1 MNRWETG
8 MLAKSLAGHDKN
20 KIYVIA
26 NEDVAYV
33 YLIDGNTKTF
43 EKMKKKKKIHVQ
55 LIKKKFDINMKDNAS
70 VRCILEE
77 YANRNEGGN
86 L

>member
-20 KIYVIA
+20 KIY
-26 NEDVAYV
+26 EAYV

>member
-1 MNRWETG
+1 MNRWKTG

-26 NEDVAYV
+26 DENEAYV
-33 YLIDGNTKTF
+33 YLVDGNTRTS

-55 LIKKKFDINMKDNAS
+55 IIKKEFNIDIEDNAS
-70 VRCILEE
+70 VRRVLEE

-86 L
+86 I

>member
-1 MNRWETG
+1 MNRWEIG

-26 NEDVAYV
+26 DEDETHV
-33 YLIDGNTKTF
+33 YLIDGSIKTS
-43 EKMKKKKKIHVQ
+43 EKMKKKKKVHVQ
-55 LIKKKFDINMKDNAS
+55 LIKKKFDIDMADNAS
-70 VRCILEE
+70 VRRILNE

-86 L
+86 V

>member
-26 NEDVAYV
+26 NEDEAYV
-33 YLIDGNTKTF
+33 YLSDGKIRTLDKL
-43 EKMKKKKKIHVQ
+43 KKKKKKHVQ
-55 LIKKKFDINMKDNAS
+55 IICSMYNMDTADDAVIRRILREWKK
-70 VRCILEE
+70 EE
-77 YANRNEGGN
+77 EF
-86 L
+86 

>member
-26 NEDVAYV
+26 NVDETYV
-33 YLIDGNTKTF
+33 YLIDGNTKTS
-43 EKMKKKKKIHVQ
+43 ENMKKKKRIHVQ
-55 LIKKKFDINMKDNAS
+55 IIKQKFDINMKDNAS
-70 VRCILEE
+70 VRRILNE

>member
-26 NEDVAYV
+26 DQDEMHV
-33 YLIDGNTKTF
+33 YLIDGNTKTS
-43 EKMKKKKKIHVQ
+43 ENKKKKKKIHAQ
-55 LIKKKFDINMKDNAS
+55 LIKKKFDIDMADNAS
-70 VRCILEE
+70 VRRVLIE

-86 L
+86 I